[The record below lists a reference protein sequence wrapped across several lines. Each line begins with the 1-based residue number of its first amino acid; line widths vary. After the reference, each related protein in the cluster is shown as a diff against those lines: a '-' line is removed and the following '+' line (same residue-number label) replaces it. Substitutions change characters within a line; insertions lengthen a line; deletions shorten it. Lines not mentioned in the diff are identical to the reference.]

1 MTQELISIVL
11 PVYNEHEILPTTIQ
25 TLENFVAAQ
34 SQTYELIFVDD
45 GSSDYSATI
54 IAHARESF
62 KNIKLVQ
69 FSRNF
74 GHQIAITA
82 GIRYASGAAIVVM
95 DADLQDPPEV
105 INAMI
110 EQWHQ
115 GYQVVYGKRVQ
126 RDGETWFKK
135 TSARLFYRLLA
146 RITAVPI
153 PTDTG
158 DFRLIDRQVAEV
170 LKKINEDDP
179 YVRGLISWVGFRQT
193 AVNYERH
200 ERLAG
205 QSKYPLRKMMKLA
218 LDGITSFSELPLKL
232 ATWLGGGLLAIGLL
246 VGLINLVTLDL
257 GGTALIAFL
266 LVSLSGLLLL
276 AIGILGAYLAR
287 IFAASRQR
295 PLYIVANTE
304 GFHHPQT
311 SRSMFQNS
319 AEHNNLTSSINLVK
333 RKKLGQ

>member
-1 MTQELISIVL
+1 MTQETISIVL
-11 PVYNEHEILPTTIQ
+11 PVFNEHEILPTTIQ

-34 SQTYELIFVDD
+34 SQNYELIFVDD

-54 IAHARESF
+54 IDHARQRYA
-62 KNIKLVQ
+62 NIKLVQ

-82 GIRYASGAAIVVM
+82 GIRYASGDAIVVM

-110 EQWHQ
+110 AQWHQ
-115 GYQVVYGKRVQ
+115 GYQVVYGQRVQ

-135 TSARLFYRLLA
+135 TSAHLFYRLLA
-146 RITAVPI
+146 RLTDVAI

-170 LKKINEDDP
+170 LKRINEDDP

-193 AVNYERH
+193 AVSYERH

-205 QSKYPLRKMMKLA
+205 ESKYPLRKMIKLA
-218 LDGITSFSELPLKL
+218 LDGITSFSEVPLKL
-232 ATWLGGGLLAIGLL
+232 ATWFGGGLLGISLL
-246 VGLINLVTLDL
+246 IGLINLLTGNL
-257 GGTALIAFL
+257 GGTGLIAFL
-266 LVSLSGLLLL
+266 LVSLSGLILLT
-276 AIGILGAYLAR
+276 IGVLGAYLGR
-287 IFAASRQR
+287 IFTASRQR
-295 PLYIVANTE
+295 PLYIVAKTE
-304 GFHHPQT
+304 GFRQ
-311 SRSMFQNS
+311 SNS
-319 AEHNNLTSSINLVK
+319 HTLTWEK
-333 RKKLGQ
+333 RQMTN